1 MLRVVDLVVVIA
13 YCVCLRAALLRSLT
27 HRFPFTFLLFPLRSP
42 RWVECP
48 SCLETRACVR
58 VPAGLKARRAWTF
71 CLVLGSVI
79 HSPIHIPLRIC
90 HGRLFTHTLR
100 RPLVSSHSLP
110 LSLPL
115 SISFSLSICRFP
127 HLSISH
133 CTITPH
139 PPTHAPQ
146 PKVPSPKSNLRF
158 IYSQLPT
165 RSLARSAVTPAGRVA
180 SRESLAYRYRT
191 HNCP

>member
-1 MLRVVDLVVVIA
+1 MSPCCAPSISDAPIPIYHFV
-13 YCVCLRAALLRSLT
+13 
-27 HRFPFTFLLFPLRSP
+27 FFPLRSP

-90 HGRLFTHTLR
+90 HGRLFKSHTHSASSPR
-100 RPLVSSHSLP
+100 FVPLAAS

-180 SRESLAYRYRT
+180 SLWHTDTVHINVR
-191 HNCP
+191 NP